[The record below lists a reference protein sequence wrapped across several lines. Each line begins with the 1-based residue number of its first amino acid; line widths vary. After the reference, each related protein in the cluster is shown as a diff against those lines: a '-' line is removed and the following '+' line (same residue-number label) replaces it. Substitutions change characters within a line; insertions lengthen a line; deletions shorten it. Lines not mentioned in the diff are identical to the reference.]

1 MKSTKPGVTVALKSP
16 SVFLSLSLFR
26 LHTFLP
32 PVLARSLPLSLIVS
46 LPSCSSHFRF
56 PCRPTVSSLLSQCV
70 RTGGINYWPSA
81 ACSPTTTTALIEGI
95 NEWSACEMIWCHG
108 SRSTVCEGG
117 KLGEGLFDQS
127 CITNSVLPQRQS
139 KQFTCPC
146 LPSLPANHL

>member
-16 SVFLSLSLFR
+16 LVFLLLSLFR

-32 PVLARSLPLSLIVS
+32 PVVSCVLPLSCS
-46 LPSCSSHFRF
+46 HPLPPVLSF
-56 PCRPTVSSLLSQCV
+56 PRRPTVSSWLSQCV
-70 RTGGINYWPSA
+70 RTGGINYWPSP
-81 ACSPTTTTALIEGI
+81 ACSLATTGSLVGGI

-108 SRSTVCEGG
+108 SRSAVCEGG
-117 KLGEGLFDQS
+117 KLGEGLFEQS

-139 KQFTCPC
+139 KQFTCPS